1 MSVYVVT
8 GASRGLGLEF
18 VKQLSA
24 KGDTV
29 FACARNPDQA
39 EELKKLVDNKKVYSI
54 KLDTT
59 NEQSL
64 KSAVDEISKH
74 APNGIDVLIN
84 NAGIALSRKTITEA
98 GKDELLKV
106 FETNVAGVVE
116 TTNTFLPLLRKRG
129 KEHTK
134 KVVNISSILGSIGG
148 IDVQEAATYR
158 VSKAALN
165 MVTKLQSLQLAEEN
179 FIVYSAHPGWVQTD
193 MGGANAQITP
203 DVSIKGMLSKLE
215 SVTPKDNGG
224 FFDYTGESIV
234 W

>member
-1 MSVYVVT
+1 MSTYVIT

-24 KGDTV
+24 KDNTV

-64 KSAVDEISKH
+64 KGAVDEISKH

-84 NAGIALSRKTITEA
+84 NAGIALSRKTIEET
-98 GKDELLKV
+98 GKDELMKT

-116 TTNTFLPLLRKRG
+116 TTNAFLPLLRKRG
-129 KEHTK
+129 KDHTK
-134 KVVNISSILGSIGG
+134 KIVNISSLLGSVGLC
-148 IDVQEAATYR
+148 DSKLAAAYR
-158 VSKAALN
+158 VSKSAVN
-165 MVTKLQSLQLAEEN
+165 MVTKLQSLQFAEEN

-193 MGGANAQITP
+193 MGGADAHITP

-215 SVTPKDNGG
+215 SATSKDNGG
-224 FFDYTGESIV
+224 FFSYTGESME

>member
-1 MSVYVVT
+1 MSIYVVT

-24 KGDTV
+24 KGNTI

-39 EELKKLVDNKKVYSI
+39 EELKKLIDNKNVYSI

-84 NAGIALSRKTITEA
+84 NAGISLSWKSIKETN
-98 GKDELLKV
+98 KDELMKT

-116 TTNTFLPLLRKRG
+116 TTNAFLPLLRKRG
-129 KEHTK
+129 KDHTK
-134 KVVNISSILGSIGG
+134 KIVNISSLLGSIGG
-148 IDVQEAATYR
+148 LDMQEGAAYR
-158 VSKAALN
+158 ISKAALN

-215 SVTPKDNGG
+215 SATLKDNGG
-224 FFDYTGESIV
+224 FFDYTGEPVV

>member
-1 MSVYVVT
+1 MSIYVVT
-8 GASRGLGLEF
+8 GTSRGLGLEF

-24 KGDTV
+24 KGNTV

-84 NAGIALSRKTITEA
+84 NAGIALSWKSIKETN
-98 GKDELLKV
+98 KDELMKT

-129 KEHTK
+129 QEHIK
-134 KVVNISSILGSIGG
+134 KIVNISSRAGSIGG
-148 IDVQEAATYR
+148 SDMQEAAAYR
-158 VSKAALN
+158 ISKAGLN
-165 MVTKLQSLQLAEEN
+165 MATKLQSLQLAEEN
-179 FIVYSAHPGWVQTD
+179 FIVYSAHPGWALTD
-193 MGGANAQITP
+193 LGGPNAHITP
-203 DVSIKGMLSKLE
+203 DVSIKGVISIIENLTS
-215 SVTPKDNGG
+215 KDNGG
-224 FFDYTGESIV
+224 FINYEGETIV